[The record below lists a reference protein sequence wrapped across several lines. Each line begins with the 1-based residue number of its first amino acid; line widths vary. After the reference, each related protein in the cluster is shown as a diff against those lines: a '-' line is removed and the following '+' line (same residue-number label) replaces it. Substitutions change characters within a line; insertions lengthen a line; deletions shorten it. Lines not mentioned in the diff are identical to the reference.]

1 MQKKKKIVFINQA
14 TGYLTIDI
22 INEFAKDYDEV
33 ALIAGSIRVQ
43 DIPLDRKVKWSK
55 ITKYDRG
62 NPKKKFL
69 SWLIGTIQIFFLL
82 LFRYRRYEIFY
93 ITIPP
98 SAYLLSLVLP
108 NKFSVLVFDVYP
120 DVLEIYN
127 IKKTSLIYR
136 SWARWNR
143 KLFRKAHRV
152 FTIGEGMARLL
163 DAYMERDKMK
173 IIPLWSGLTKIKPV
187 AKADNPWLKDLGLQN
202 KFIVQYSGNIGYT
215 HNVEV
220 MVDLAREFVG
230 NPDIHFLIIG
240 RGERVNHIKQI
251 IEDHKLKNTSL
262 LPFQPDDVLNYSLA
276 AADLGVVILDEK
288 SAHVSL
294 PSKIYNLQ
302 AVAVPMLG
310 ISTLDSELNGHLELF
325 DNGKCF
331 VASDIKGMVGY
342 INNLSND
349 KAAIQALSENS
360 KKASVNFTIANAK
373 KYYEEYVS

>member
-1 MQKKKKIVFINQA
+1 MRKKIVFINQA

-22 INEFAKDYDEV
+22 INEFAKGYDDI

-43 DIPLDRKVKWSK
+43 DIPMDEKVKWSK
-55 ITKYDRG
+55 IVKYDRG

-69 SWLIGTIQIFFLL
+69 SWFLGTVQIFFLL
-82 LFRYRRYEIFY
+82 LFKYRKYEVFY

-120 DVLEIYN
+120 DVLQIYN
-127 IKKTSLIYR
+127 ISEKSLIYR
-136 SWARWNR
+136 SWVKWNK

-163 DAYMERDKMK
+163 DAYMNRDNMK
-173 IIPLWSGLTKIKPV
+173 VIPLWSGLTKIKPI
-187 AKADNPWLKDLGLQN
+187 AKHENQWLIDLGLQD

-215 HNVEV
+215 HNVEILV
-220 MVDLAREFVG
+220 ELAKEFR
-230 NPDIHFLIIG
+230 NNTAIHFLIIG
-240 RGERVNHIKQI
+240 RGERVNHIKELI
-251 IEDHKLKNTSL
+251 AKYELKNCTL

-310 ISTLDSELNGHLELF
+310 ISTLDSELNTHLQLF
-325 DNGKCF
+325 DNGRCF
-331 VASDIKGMVGY
+331 TASDTHGMVAF
-342 INNLSND
+342 INEMSGD
-349 KAAIQALSENS
+349 KNKIKEFSDNSRRAA
-360 KKASVNFTIANAK
+360 VNFTIANAK
-373 KYYEEYVS
+373 KYYDSYVS